1 MRKVN
6 INTLV
11 RTGQL
16 KTRGISTSKNKPFS
30 PELFWYNTQ
39 VEIDFM
45 DFLINSTMI
54 RKMKRNEVYDLG
66 EDRRFLYLSKIEQIK
81 LVISLLYQGYDV
93 VIDGHIEL
101 SNQENIDQLK
111 ATLKSKLEAEA
122 AYIEKRKPIREQI
135 AKVGYI

>member
-6 INTLV
+6 VNTLV

-16 KTRGISTSKNKPFS
+16 KPKGISVKKREPFS

-54 RKMKRNEVYDLG
+54 RKMRKNEVYDLG

-93 VIDGHIEL
+93 VIDGHTEL
-101 SNQENIDQLK
+101 SNQQNIDNLK
-111 ATLKSKLEAEA
+111 ATLKRKMEEEA

-135 AKVGYI
+135 AKIGYI

>member
-16 KTRGISTSKNKPFS
+16 KPKGISVKSQKPFS

-54 RKMKRNEVYDLG
+54 RKMRKNEVYDLG

-93 VIDGHIEL
+93 LIDGHTEL
-101 SNQENIDQLK
+101 SNQQNIDSLK
-111 ATLKSKLEAEA
+111 ATLKSKIEKEA

-135 AKVGYI
+135 AKIGYI

>member
-16 KTRGISTSKNKPFS
+16 KTKGISVKNRKPFS

-54 RKMKRNEVYDLG
+54 RKMRKNEVYDLG

-93 VIDGHIEL
+93 VIDGHTEL
-101 SNQENIDQLK
+101 SNQQNIDNLK
-111 ATLKSKLEAEA
+111 AILKRKMEEET

-135 AKVGYI
+135 AKIGYI